1 MNTQNLPLDKHL
13 LLQFK
18 SGLQEQHRELS
29 DTIEKG
35 EEEIRDL
42 AGPAPLDT
50 IDVSCFAASKESL
63 FSRASRNRSRLRLIQ
78 RALQRI
84 SDGSFGIC
92 VDCEGPIGLKRLQ
105 AVPWASHCIHCQEQA
120 ELTRSAGTVGLHMPL
135 TGGSQA
141 SGA

>member
-18 SGLQEQHRELS
+18 SGLEEQHRELL

-35 EEEIRDL
+35 EQEIRDL
-42 AGPAPLDT
+42 AGQAPLDA
-50 IDVSCFAASKESL
+50 IDDSCIAASKESL

-84 SDGSFGIC
+84 SDRSYGIC
-92 VDCEGPIGLKRLQ
+92 VDCEGLIGLKRLQ

-120 ELTRSAGTVGLHMPL
+120 ELTRSAGTVGLHLPL